1 MGSRDREVP
10 STRLGMYVTPA
21 CHFPWAFWQRERMS
35 CSSRGGHCSGVHSKA
50 DKCSCLEAGAG
61 AGAETPGAAAAW
73 PQHEEVSGGGCQAQD
88 TSPSPA

>member
-21 CHFPWAFWQRERMS
+21 CHFPWAFWHGERMS
-35 CSSRGGHCSGVHSKA
+35 CSSGGGHCSGVCSKA
-50 DKCSCLEAGAG
+50 DKCSCLEAG

-73 PQHEEVSGGGCQAQD
+73 PQHEEVSGGGYQAQD